1 MEEEDWQDR
10 GVMVQSAGL
19 LWVVGNGNEY
29 KKGSGCCL
37 AGELAQPPM
46 GMGMTLQYRIIIKSC
61 LLVVYCWW
69 LAHPRD

>member
-1 MEEEDWQDR
+1 M
-10 GVMVQSAGL
+10 AGQRSHGSFCGL
-19 LWVVGNGNEY
+19 VGNEY
-29 KKGSGCCL
+29 KKGSGCGL

>member
-1 MEEEDWQDR
+1 MRIGRTEEESWFNLR
-10 GVMVQSAGL
+10 VCCGL
-19 LWVVGNGNEY
+19 VGNEY